1 MRKVH
6 ARFWGSLLFAALL
19 ALGAISPASAASP
32 TTSTRRLLGTQ
43 VLADCDG
50 FQVFDDY
57 DETIVRSDFYD
68 NDGILIETHLA
79 INGTDTY
86 RQSVTGQSII
96 MGTHYMV
103 HIDRRTMLDSAG
115 GLLYHLL
122 IPGLGHVLLDA
133 GRTVYDRTTGTL
145 IFLAGPHQVMDGDT
159 SGLCAAFT

>member
-6 ARFWGSLLFAALL
+6 GRFWGSLLFAGLL
-19 ALGAISPASAASP
+19 ALSAISQASAAPP
-32 TTSTRRLLGTQ
+32 TTSTHQLLGTQ

-57 DETIVRSDFYD
+57 DETIGVTNFYD
-68 NDGILIETHLA
+68 NDGNLIETHLA

-86 RQSVTGQSII
+86 RQSMTGQSIT

-115 GLLYHLL
+115 GLLYHLM

-145 IFLAGPHQVMDGDT
+145 VFLAGPHQVMDGDT